1 MFGFG
6 VGKHKRLL
14 IRAFSE
20 CFQPLKDELGNV
32 PLDMQTSPQI
42 AASILGVCRT
52 YGASH
57 NLKPIN
63 INVIADAVFEEL
75 FRRDSVAVQTR
86 ADGWENEQNEEFI
99 KAYQQATSK
108 IDSQDSETID
118 LSWLTESLKANFK
131 PATGLM
137 L

>member
-1 MFGFG
+1 MAKMFGFG
-6 VGKHKRLL
+6 AGKHKRLL
-14 IRAFSE
+14 IRAFSD

-52 YGASH
+52 YSASH
-57 NLKPIN
+57 NIKQKD

-75 FRRDSVAVQTR
+75 FRRESVAVQTR
-86 ADGWENEQNEEFI
+86 ADSWESENNEEFL
-99 KAYQQATSK
+99 KAYQHAS
-108 IDSQDSETID
+108 SQKSETVD
-118 LSWLTESLKANFK
+118 LAWLTEYLKANFK